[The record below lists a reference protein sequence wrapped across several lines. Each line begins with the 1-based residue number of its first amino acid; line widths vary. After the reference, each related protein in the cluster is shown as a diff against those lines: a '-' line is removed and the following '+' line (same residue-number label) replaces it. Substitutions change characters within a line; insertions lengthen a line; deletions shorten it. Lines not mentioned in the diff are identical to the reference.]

1 MLTRF
6 VCTYHI
12 VEYDWC
18 QYILQEGAK
27 VLVEVFARQD
37 EMRAFGAEAEASER
51 TILEHGNNYR
61 YVCAYVCVGM
71 CVRTCV
77 WVWEWLWFWVWVC
90 S

>member
-37 EMRAFGAEAEASER
+37 EIREHGAEAEASER

-61 YVCAYVCVGM
+61 YVCAYVGVGVGLGVGVQLGM
-71 CVRTCV
+71 C
-77 WVWEWLWFWVWVC
+77 
-90 S
+90 